1 MRGLV
6 IIHAV
11 RLLQRFDVYGLC
23 MRSCFCMLVLQPTIT
38 YIHAGLVGATHQG
51 AAHEEQG
58 DLSVWDQNHIL
69 LHDI

>member
-1 MRGLV
+1 
-6 IIHAV
+6 
-11 RLLQRFDVYGLC
+11 
-23 MRSCFCMLVLQPTIT
+23 MLVLQSTFT
-38 YIHAGLVGATHQG
+38 YIHAGLVG